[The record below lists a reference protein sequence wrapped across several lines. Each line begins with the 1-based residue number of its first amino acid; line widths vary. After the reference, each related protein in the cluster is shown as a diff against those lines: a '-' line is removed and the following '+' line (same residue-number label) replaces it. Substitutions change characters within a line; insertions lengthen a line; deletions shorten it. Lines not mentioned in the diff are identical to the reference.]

1 MQFCIQGKAS
11 APAERHLSPVF
22 SIETEA
28 IRTKELFFEDS
39 VKDLT
44 IVSISRSIWA
54 QLRNGPMDSTSRWRC
69 VRSVRPRYLTPWTS
83 VSLLFVHNARSLRL
97 ILASGSLATRSPRRD
112 FDGEPAFDAFFETK
126 ALRRQGH
133 VAQIRA
139 HRRRFDDNV
148 GFM

>member
-1 MQFCIQGKAS
+1 MAGLRGGVGNENQLRDRNTHGARLASRASPVPSIMQFCIQGKAS

-54 QLRNGPMDSTSRWRC
+54 QLRNGPMDSTSR
-69 VRSVRPRYLTPWTS
+69 
-83 VSLLFVHNARSLRL
+83 
-97 ILASGSLATRSPRRD
+97 
-112 FDGEPAFDAFFETK
+112 
-126 ALRRQGH
+126 
-133 VAQIRA
+133 
-139 HRRRFDDNV
+139 
-148 GFM
+148 